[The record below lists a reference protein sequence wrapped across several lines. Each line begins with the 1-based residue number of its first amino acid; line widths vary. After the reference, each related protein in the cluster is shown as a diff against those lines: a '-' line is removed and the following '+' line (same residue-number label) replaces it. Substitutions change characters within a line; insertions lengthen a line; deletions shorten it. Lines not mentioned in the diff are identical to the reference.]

1 MIPYTSGNITYL
13 NLILYLLHQ
22 LRITFPP
29 GILVVIK
36 RDKIHSMRE
45 LNESD
50 IRAALPTDKEHLLTH
65 PPGDSWWVPK

>member
-13 NLILYLLHQ
+13 NLILYLLYQ
-22 LRITFPP
+22 LRITFPS

-45 LNESD
+45 LNEAD
-50 IRAALPTDKEHLLTH
+50 IRAALLTDKEHLLTR
-65 PPGDSWWVPK
+65 